1 MRRGRGSEESGSGK
15 RLFRG
20 KNRSMLEGWGDGPPP
35 SDELEALSGGMSV
48 LGWHRREGTLS
59 PDLRVD
65 FQWLLTTSQ
74 GTRGRGVPEAGG
86 LAVFPTTLVMPG

>member
-1 MRRGRGSEESGSGK
+1 MGHGRGSEESGRGQ

-20 KNRSMLEGWGDGPPP
+20 KNRSMLGGRGDGPPP
-35 SDELEALSGGMSV
+35 SDQLEALAGGMSV
-48 LGWHRREGTLS
+48 LGWHPREGTLS

-74 GTRGRGVPEAGG
+74 GTRGRGGPEAGG
-86 LAVFPTTLVMPG
+86 LGPTTLVMPG